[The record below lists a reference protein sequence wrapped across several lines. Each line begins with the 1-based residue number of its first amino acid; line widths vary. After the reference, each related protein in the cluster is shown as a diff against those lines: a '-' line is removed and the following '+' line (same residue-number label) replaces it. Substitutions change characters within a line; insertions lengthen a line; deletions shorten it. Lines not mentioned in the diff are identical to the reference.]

1 MFHVPPPRR
10 RIAAAAMV
18 VLAVTAAGLTTPA
31 GATTPSSDGSTAA
44 LAAATGTATQQDVP
58 ALPAGSR
65 LASSGVSGF
74 LTSLSTPGG
83 IVEYRWTRYADGVT
97 TLLPPGPYRGGNQTD
112 FAVRSAGSVH
122 TLYDLGSG
130 ADPVAVDT
138 AGLGPD
144 AQLRQVMGAT
154 LVMSKPDGARGTE
167 VHLVSKPA
175 DTVLD
180 RKVTGLPANASN
192 LLTDMS
198 SVDTLIL
205 RYVTAGT
212 TEQHLAL
219 VDMATGAVVEDRVLP
234 TARVEGASSTSA
246 THMAWTE
253 VADPQN
259 VTLAVARRGD
269 TSTAPERVFLGSG
282 SVRAE
287 LLGDD
292 WVAYGLDETGQYHP
306 NTLYGLTARSLT
318 TGKTV
323 KVLDS
328 VQGIIPDG
336 DGRLLVRGGTV
347 EHGRGF
353 YRVSVGADGTPV
365 ATLLAR
371 TNEPIVIEAKVY
383 KPLPEVVDFGS
394 GDAYFWWELNR
405 GNTELTVQVT
415 HTASGKRWTSRTG
428 SADRPGIGGA
438 HWTGL
443 FDDYTAAYNG
453 DYTWRMTVRP
463 SDGIG
468 PAVEQ
473 TGTLKVANK
482 PAPHD
487 FSDSGSPDLLV
498 KDSSGRLIGYD
509 ARQTLYHTGKWGN
522 PEKREQVDHGLG
534 WNTYDRLAAPGNI
547 GGSAH
552 ADVLGRDRSGVLWLH
567 TGDGKSFAP
576 RTKIG
581 AGWQVYDR
589 LTGGSDLNGDGRP
602 DLVAADK
609 AGDLYLYKGTGNA
622 AAPFAPRT
630 KIGWGWGIYNQLTAT
645 GNIAGAPAGD
655 LVARDGAGVLWLYLG
670 KGDGTFAPRIKV
682 GAGWDRY
689 TDIVGVGD
697 TNRDGRPDLVV
708 QGVMGGTYET
718 LAHYEGT
725 GDWRAPFG
733 SRQRVYNPEEL
744 GSGVVTLF

>member
-31 GATTPSSDGSTAA
+31 GAMTPSSDGSTAA
-44 LAAATGTATQQDVP
+44 PAAATATQQDVP

-65 LASSGVSGF
+65 LASAGASGF

-130 ADPVAVDT
+130 ADPVTIDT
-138 AGLGPD
+138 ASLGPD
-144 AQLRQVMGAT
+144 AQFRQLMGAT
-154 LVMSKPDGARGTE
+154 LVMTKPDGAGGTE

-180 RKVTGLPANASN
+180 RKVTGLPANASIP
-192 LLTDMS
+192 LTATS

-205 RYVTAGT
+205 RFVIAGT

-219 VDMATGAVVEDRVLP
+219 VDMATGSVVEDRVLP

-246 THMAWTE
+246 THVAWAE
-253 VADPQN
+253 VADPQQ

-269 TSTAPERVFLGSG
+269 TSTAPERVLLGSG
-282 SVRAE
+282 SVQVK
-287 LLGDD
+287 LLGED
-292 WVAYGLDETGQYHP
+292 WVTYGVDEIGQYHP
-306 NTLYGLTARSLT
+306 NSLYGLTARSLT

-323 KVLDS
+323 KLLDS
-328 VQGIIPDG
+328 VRTIVPDI

-353 YRVSVGADGTPV
+353 YRISLGADGTPV
-365 ATLLAR
+365 ATLVASMD
-371 TNEPIVIEAKVY
+371 EPIVIEARVH
-383 KPLPEVVDFGS
+383 KPLPEVVDLGS
-394 GDAYFWWELNR
+394 GDAEFWWGLNR
-405 GNTELTVQVT
+405 GNTELTLQLT
-415 HTASGKRWTSRTG
+415 HTASGKRWTSASQKR
-428 SADRPGIGGA
+428 SSPGVSGVR
-438 HWTGL
+438 WSGL
-443 FDDYTAAYNG
+443 FDDSTAAYNG

-468 PAVEQ
+468 PVVEQ

-509 ARQTLYHTGKWGN
+509 ARQTLYHTGKWGD
-522 PEKREQVDHGLG
+522 PAKREQVDHGLG
-534 WNTYDRLAAPGNI
+534 WNTYDRLSAPGNI
-547 GGSAH
+547 GGSVH

-622 AAPFAPRT
+622 AAPFAPRQ
-630 KIGWGWGIYNQLTAT
+630 KIGFGWGIYNQLTAT

-655 LVARDGAGVLWLYLG
+655 LVARDRAGVLWLYLG

-708 QGVMGGTYET
+708 QGVMGGTHET

-733 SRQRVYNPEEL
+733 SRQGVYNPEEL
-744 GSGVVTLF
+744 GTGVVTLF